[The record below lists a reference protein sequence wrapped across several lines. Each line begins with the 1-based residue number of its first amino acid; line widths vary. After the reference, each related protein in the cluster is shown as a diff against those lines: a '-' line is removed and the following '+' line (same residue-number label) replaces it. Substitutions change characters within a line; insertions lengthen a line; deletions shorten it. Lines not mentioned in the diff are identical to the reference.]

1 MRSAVARLSLVCLSS
16 IVFGLI
22 FTGQGSAKIDPK
34 ALAGLWY
41 FNEGK
46 GNVAKDSSG
55 KGNNG
60 KVVGNP
66 EWVNGKNGKALQ
78 LSGQGGLG
86 CFTRSLG
93 QCIS

>member
-46 GNVAKDSSG
+46 GNVVKELCHVYNID
-55 KGNNG
+55 
-60 KVVGNP
+60 
-66 EWVNGKNGKALQ
+66 LY
-78 LSGQGGLG
+78 
-86 CFTRSLG
+86 SLLDG
-93 QCIS
+93 YYCSRR